1 MSTLGLL
8 AIALGIALGGAVS
21 VLQIK
26 KSFFSDYSEIWNGF
40 WVGLILILIS
50 SGFIV
55 THQLANLATQT
66 WFLLP
71 MVACFFGG
79 LFLTIRG
86 IKQYLVFGIMLRQE
100 NIWNLKQM
108 ACLKKISSTA
118 EKSVSIPDFL
128 KENFIF
134 LMDNLGYKW
143 GGIFKTEAITGEQ
156 RLVFP
161 YGVNSDQALQLYHQ
175 ARKSFSAE
183 PLTAI
188 KVMVQENPQKIAEIP
203 ELLTSFPQ
211 LAKLALIP
219 LQHKERVLGWGL
231 VAGDKQANSDY
242 KTVQFLTLWGQVMA
256 QKVEL
261 FSSTGQEQNRQQ
273 YLKVLEEISELL
285 QTNLKLEE
293 AIPHLAKSVQKV
305 QDFQYFSLSVLD
317 TSGENMRRFT
327 LGASGNLL
335 LEKGVNLPTHNSDL
349 VQVLQSGEIIIDT
362 DYSTS
367 PRYAQDQWFRNCGC
381 RSRLVVPLRNRKR
394 IWGALTLGHLKPGFF
409 QFQNLK
415 ELKLLFSQ
423 ITLLLIRTH
432 YLEELV
438 RKEKLDKLLKE
449 SVEVFEE
456 KKDLKVLLEKTAQKV
471 ASQFPVSFCKIML
484 LDSHRQ
490 NLKPYALYKLRDS
503 DMQLEPGQD
512 LDLSQLPWHRLALES
527 KRTQLI
533 KQDDPESVMSSQE
546 ARLALSEKIESALL
560 IPILMEDKPVG
571 IMALGELRNWSRRP
585 FKKDE
590 IVLASSLAFQT
601 SQALRQAWLDYKLQ
615 ESKSRRALDPEGWA
629 KEILD
634 LKYDINNPLTS
645 IFGASELLQ
654 IREKNLTEE
663 SMHYLRII
671 ERNARRIQETLEK
684 IINRPEQPQ
693 QVDWENLTVKPS
705 P

>member
-1 MSTLGLL
+1 MSTLTLVL
-8 AIALGIALGGAVS
+8 VALGITLGGVLA

-26 KSFFSDYSEIWNGF
+26 KSFFSDYTEIWNGF

-55 THQLANLATQT
+55 IHQVANLAAQN
-66 WFLLP
+66 WFILP
-71 MVACFFGG
+71 VILSFLTG
-79 LFLTIRG
+79 LFLMIRG

-100 NIWNLKQM
+100 NSWNLKQM
-108 ACLKKISSTA
+108 ACLKKISATV
-118 EKSVSIPDFL
+118 EKSNSAPDFL
-128 KENFIF
+128 KENFVF
-134 LMDNLGYKW
+134 LMDNLGYRW
-143 GGIFKTEAITGEQ
+143 GGIFKTEVASGEQ
-156 RLVFP
+156 QLVFP
-161 YGVNSDQALQLYHQ
+161 YGTNPEQAAKLYQ
-175 ARKSFSAE
+175 KARISFSAE
-183 PLTAI
+183 ALSVI
-188 KVMVQENPQKIAEIP
+188 KVLVLEKAENLADFPEILP
-203 ELLTSFPQ
+203 NFTQ
-211 LAKLALIP
+211 LDKLALVP
-219 LQHKERVLGWGL
+219 LQHKERILGWAL
-231 VAGDKQANSDY
+231 VAGQKQASFDY
-242 KTVQFLTLWGQVMA
+242 KTIQFLTLWGQDMA
-256 QKVEL
+256 QKMEL
-261 FSSTGQEQNRQQ
+261 FTGASQQKNRQQ

-293 AIPHLAKSVQKV
+293 AIPHLAKAVQKV

-327 LGASGNLL
+327 LGTSGNLL
-335 LEKGVNLPTHNSDL
+335 LEKGVDLPTQGSDL
-349 VQVLQSGEIIIDT
+349 FQVVQSGEVFIDS

-367 PRYAQDQWFRNCGC
+367 PHYAQDHWFRNCGC

-394 IWGALTLGHLKPGFF
+394 MWGALTLGHLKPGYF

-423 ITLLLIRTH
+423 ITLLLVKTH
-432 YLEELV
+432 LLEELV
-438 RKEKLDKLLKE
+438 RKEKLARLLKE

-456 KKDLKVLLEKTAQKV
+456 RKNLKEILEQTAQKV
-471 ASQFPVSFCKIML
+471 ASQFPVSFCKITL

-490 NLKPYALYKLRDS
+490 NLKPYALFKLRNS
-503 DMQLEPGQD
+503 DLKLETERD

-527 KRTQLI
+527 RRTQLI
-533 KQDDPESVMSSQE
+533 KQDDPESVMSNQE
-546 ARLALSEKIESALL
+546 AGLALSEKIESALL
-560 IPILMEDKPVG
+560 IPIMMEDQPIG

-590 IVLASSLAFQT
+590 IVLASNLAFQT

-615 ESKSRRALDPEGWA
+615 QSKSQRAVDPEGWA

-663 SMHYLRII
+663 SLHYLRII
-671 ERNARRIQETLEK
+671 ERSARRIQETLEK
-684 IINRPEQPQ
+684 TRNKSEQPQ
-693 QVDWENLTVKPS
+693 QIDWENLTVKPY